1 MPEGTIN
8 KELRQIHLKKEKAS
22 PLFVLQESFILTV
35 FTYLSWE
42 G

>member
-1 MPEGTIN
+1 MPEGAM
-8 KELRQIHLKKEKAS
+8 KDELRQIPLKKEKAS